1 MKTLRLLLGDQLNP
15 KHSWFNQHCEDTLYF
30 MAEMQQEAQNPIQ
43 HTQKVV
49 AFFQAMREFAKQL
62 ETKGHPVC
70 YQFIDDAP
78 ERTLTQRILSLTAL
92 YTIERFE
99 YQLPDDYRLDQ
110 QLQALCTLL
119 NAKGITTSAV
129 DTEHFLTSRYELA
142 ALFGSKPHLM
152 ERFYRYMRK
161 KHDILMESDKP
172 LGGKWNYDHENRKS
186 YDQRAAIIEPMRFN
200 YDVSALV
207 SALTQAQLKTFGH
220 IDAQHFNWPKEYT
233 DAKKLLD
240 FFCAHLL
247 QHFGTYQDA
256 LYSEHSFLFHSRLS
270 FALNTKMI
278 SPREVISAVVEA
290 HLKDPRISLTQCEG
304 FVRQVLGWREFMRG
318 VYWKEMPGYASMNFF
333 NHQRSLPQ
341 FYWTG
346 KTKMK
351 CVSHAITQTM
361 QEAYAHHIQR
371 LMVTGNFGLLAGI
384 HPDEI
389 DQWYLGVY
397 ADAIDWVERTNTR
410 GMSQFADG
418 GIIATKPY
426 ISSGNYIDK
435 MSNYCAQCHFNP
447 KEKVGETACP
457 FNSLYWNFLVQH
469 RTVLE
474 KNPRMAMMYRILDKK
489 SEEEV
494 LAQVE
499 RAQYLLSDLDKT
511 LGE

>member
-15 KHSWFNQHCEDTLYF
+15 KHSWFNQHCKDTLYF

-43 HTQKVV
+43 HAQKVV

-70 YQFIDDAP
+70 YQSIDDAP
-78 ERTLTQRILSLTAL
+78 ERTLTQRILSLTTL

-119 NAKGITTSAV
+119 NAKGIATCAV

-142 ALFGSKPHLM
+142 ALFGSKPLLM

-186 YDQRAAIIEPMRFN
+186 YDQRAAIIEPLRFN

-207 SALTQAQLKTFGH
+207 STLTQAQLKTFGH
-220 IDAQHFNWPKEYT
+220 IDSQHFNWPKENT

-457 FNSLYWNFLVQH
+457 FNSLYWNFLAQH